1 MTNRMDSDQRRQAK
15 ERDRQVY
22 YFSTLKVI
30 AETLNNGV
38 SLHQTL
44 ASTLPLVIE
53 LLQLHT
59 GWLFLRDDQLEF
71 GLVASHELPPALAY
85 PGTPWDGDCECQRLA
100 RAGSLRSGAQVV
112 ECSRLRSATGD
123 R

>member
-1 MTNRMDSDQRRQAK
+1 MSDLRRDDQRRQNK

-22 YFSTLKVI
+22 YFATLKVI

-38 SLHQTL
+38 SLRQTL

-59 GWLFLRDDQLEF
+59 GWLFLRDEQLESLLPSLAGGDRF
-71 GLVASHELPPALAY
+71 DALVAGYLAGY
-85 PGTPWDGDCECQRLA
+85 F
-100 RAGSLRSGAQVV
+100 
-112 ECSRLRSATGD
+112 SAKD
-123 R
+123 A